1 MQHIILLNGVNIVF
15 FRILIRPGIVFI
27 AQNVVNGVV
36 KRRYVEPCGY
46 RIAVIESHPCR
57 YPRRRVLNLQKR
69 DNIER
74 FSGISPRG
82 ARRKSFRPCL
92 YRKDTDNTEPE
103 ALFRKY
109 KIKSGCRTSPDRYY
123 FAFAAM
129 QCCCT
134 ADLPSQGT
142 HLARF
147 LGFSVY
153 YKDFP
158 Q

>member
-1 MQHIILLNGVNIVF
+1 MQHIILLNGVNIVLF
-15 FRILIRPGIVFI
+15 CILVGPGIVFI
-27 AQNVVNGVV
+27 GQNIVNGVI
-36 KRRYVEPCGY
+36 KRRYVEPYGY
-46 RIAVIESHPCR
+46 RIAVIEPHPSR
-57 YPRRRVLNLQKR
+57 YPRRRILNLQKR

-74 FSGISPRG
+74 FSGISRRG

-109 KIKSGCRTSPDRYY
+109 KIKSGCRTSPGRYY
-123 FAFAAM
+123 FAFAAS

-134 ADLPSQGT
+134 AGLPSQGT
-142 HLARF
+142 HPARF

-158 Q
+158 R